1 MESRKDYD
9 MPRKRKQVVEE
20 VIEEVES
27 VSSGSMSV
35 EETLDQLTREMDEAK
50 AEIEKKQKRAEANKS
65 SRRNGRVF
73 EDMIERACKFYEEA
87 GLARITKVPEARRV
101 VGRTAGRGSLM
112 ICANAAKAD
121 PDFMGSVAPDG
132 KCMVFDAKHTDK
144 GKILLNALT
153 DNQRDIMAAHE
164 KCGARCFIAVS
175 FGFEKYF
182 MIPYDMWR
190 DMKAVFGRQY
200 ILPDDEKIQAYSIP
214 FEITGQTKKG
224 EPLVT
229 VWFLGERVDVPVFET
244 EKTEEEAVSFE

>member
-1 MESRKDYD
+1 
-9 MPRKRKQVVEE
+9 MPRGRPKRKKVEE
-20 VIEEVES
+20 EDVEEIGF
-27 VSSGSMSV
+27 VSSGEMSV
-35 EETLDQLTREMDEAK
+35 EETLDQLSREMEEAK
-50 AEIEKKQKRAEANKS
+50 AEIEKRQKRSESNKS
-65 SRRNGRVF
+65 SRKNGRIF
-73 EDMIERACKFYEEA
+73 EDMIERACKFYENA

-101 VGRTAGRGSLM
+101 VGRTGGRTSLM

-164 KCGARCFIAVS
+164 KCGARCFVAVS
-175 FGFEKYF
+175 FSFEQYY

-200 ILPDDEKIQAYSIP
+200 ILPDDPQIQPYSVP
-214 FEITGQTKKG
+214 FEVTGQTKKG
-224 EPLVT
+224 EELVT
-229 VWFLGERVDVPVFET
+229 VWFLGERADVPVAEVAKAEDGETLFE
-244 EKTEEEAVSFE
+244 

>member
-1 MESRKDYD
+1 
-9 MPRKRKQVVEE
+9 MPRGRPKRKKVEE
-20 VIEEVES
+20 EAIEETGA
-27 VSSGSMSV
+27 VSFEGTTV

-73 EDMIERACKFYEEA
+73 EDMIERACKFYEDA

-132 KCMVFDAKHTDK
+132 KCMIFDAKHTDK

-153 DNQRDIMAAHE
+153 ENQRDILDKHMA
-164 KCGARCFIAVS
+164 CGADCYVAVS

-182 MIPYDMWR
+182 MIPYAMWKN
-190 DMKAVFGRQY
+190 MKEEFGRQY
-200 ILPDDEKIQAYSIP
+200 ILPDDEKIQAYSVP
-214 FEITGQTKKG
+214 FEVTGQTKKG
-224 EPLVT
+224 EELVT
-229 VWFLGERVDVPVFET
+229 VWFLGERVDVPVFVAE
-244 EKTEEEAVSFE
+244 EPEEAVSFE

>member
-1 MESRKDYD
+1 

-73 EDMIERACKFYEEA
+73 EDMIERACKFYEDA

-121 PDFMGSVAPDG
+121 PDFMGSLAPDG
-132 KCMVFDAKHTDK
+132 KCIVFDAKHTDK

-153 DNQRDIMAAHE
+153 DNQRDIMDKHMA
-164 KCGARCFIAVS
+164 CGADCYVAVS
-175 FGFEKYF
+175 FGFEKYY
-182 MIPYDMWR
+182 MIPYAMWK

-200 ILPDDEKIQAYSIP
+200 ILPDDEQIQSYSVP
-214 FEITGQTKKG
+214 FEVTGQTKKG
-224 EPLVT
+224 EPLIT
-229 VWFLGERVDVPVFET
+229 VWFLGQRMDVPVFEA
-244 EKTEEEAVSFE
+244 EEPKEPVSFE

>member
-1 MESRKDYD
+1 
-9 MPRKRKQVVEE
+9 MPRGRPKRKKVEEE

-27 VSSGSMSV
+27 VSSGEMSV

-50 AEIEKKQKRAEANKS
+50 AEIEKRQKRAEANKS

-164 KCGARCFIAVS
+164 KCGAKCFVAVS

-200 ILPDDEKIQAYSIP
+200 ILPGDEQIQAYSVP

-224 EPLVT
+224 EPLIT
-229 VWFLGERVDVPVFET
+229 VWFLGERADVPVFET
-244 EKTEEEAVSFE
+244 EEAKEDISFE

>member
-1 MESRKDYD
+1 
-9 MPRKRKQVVEE
+9 MPRGRPKRIKVEE
-20 VIEEVES
+20 EVDNEVDF
-27 VSSGSMSV
+27 VSSGEMTV
-35 EETLDQLTREMDEAK
+35 EETLDQLSREMNEAK
-50 AEIEKKQKRAEANKS
+50 AEIEKKQRRAEANRA
-65 SRRNGRVF
+65 SRKNGRVF

-87 GLARITKVPEARRV
+87 GMARITKVPEARRV

-164 KCGARCFIAVS
+164 KCGARCFVAVS
-175 FGFEKYF
+175 FGFEKYY
-182 MIPYDMWR
+182 MIPYELWR
-190 DMKAVFGRQY
+190 NMKKVFGRQY
-200 ILPDDEKIQAYSIP
+200 ILPDDEQIQEYSVP

-224 EPLVT
+224 EPLLT
-229 VWFLGERVDVPVFET
+229 VWFLGERADVPVFEA
-244 EKTEEEAVSFE
+244 EESEEDILFE

>member
-1 MESRKDYD
+1 
-9 MPRKRKQVVEE
+9 MPRGRPKRKKVEEE

-27 VSSGSMSV
+27 VPSGSMSV
-35 EETLDQLTREMDEAK
+35 EETLDQLTREMEEAK
-50 AEIEKKQKRAEANKS
+50 AEIEKRQKRSESNKS
-65 SRRNGRVF
+65 SRKNGRIF
-73 EDMIERACKFYEEA
+73 EDMIERACKFYEDA

-164 KCGARCFIAVS
+164 KCGAKCFVAVS

-200 ILPDDEKIQAYSIP
+200 ILPDDEQIQGYSVP
-214 FEITGQTKKG
+214 FEVTGQTKKG
-224 EPLVT
+224 EELVT
-229 VWFLGERVDVPVFET
+229 VWFLGRRVDMPVFEA
-244 EKTEEEAVSFE
+244 EEAKEEVVSFE

>member
-1 MESRKDYD
+1 
-9 MPRKRKQVVEE
+9 MPRGRPKRKQVEEE
-20 VIEEVES
+20 VIEEIES
-27 VSSGSMSV
+27 VSSGEMSV

-50 AEIEKKQKRAEANKS
+50 AEIEKRQKRAEANKS

-73 EDMIERACKFYEEA
+73 EDMIERACKFYEDA

-132 KCMVFDAKHTDK
+132 KCIVFDAKHTDK
-144 GKILLNALT
+144 EKILLNALT
-153 DNQRDIMAAHE
+153 ENQRDIMAAHE
-164 KCGARCFIAVS
+164 KCGARCFVAVS

-190 DMKAVFGRQY
+190 DMKVVFGRQY
-200 ILPDDEKIQAYSIP
+200 ILPDDEQIQAYSVP
-214 FEITGQTKKG
+214 FEVTGQTKKG

-229 VWFLGERVDVPVFET
+229 VWFLGRRVDVPVFVA
-244 EKTEEEAVSFE
+244 EEEEKAISFE

>member
-1 MESRKDYD
+1 
-9 MPRKRKQVVEE
+9 MPRGRPRRKQVEEE

-27 VSSGSMSV
+27 VSSGEMSV
-35 EETLDQLTREMDEAK
+35 EDTLDQLSREMEEAK
-50 AEIEKKQKRAEANKS
+50 AEIEKRQKRAEANKS

-73 EDMIERACKFYEEA
+73 EDMIERACKFYEDA

-121 PDFMGSVAPDG
+121 PDFMGSVSPDG

-153 DNQRDIMAAHE
+153 ENQRDIMAAHE
-164 KCGARCFIAVS
+164 KCGAKCFVAVS

-200 ILPDDEKIQAYSIP
+200 ILPDDEQIQGYSVP
-214 FEITGQTKKG
+214 FEVTGQTKKG
-224 EPLVT
+224 EELVT
-229 VWFLGERVDVPVFET
+229 VWFLGRRVDVPVFVA
-244 EKTEEEAVSFE
+244 EEPEEPVSFE

>member
-1 MESRKDYD
+1 
-9 MPRKRKQVVEE
+9 MPRGRPKRKKVEE
-20 VIEEVES
+20 EANEEIDF
-27 VSSGSMSV
+27 VSSGDITV
-35 EETLDQLTREMDEAK
+35 EETLDALTREMDEAK
-50 AEIEKKQKRAEANKS
+50 AEIEKRQKRAEANRS
-65 SRRNGRVF
+65 SRKNGRVF
-73 EDMIERACKFYEEA
+73 EDMIERACKFYEDA
-87 GLARITKVPEARRV
+87 GLARITKIPEARRV
-101 VGRTAGRGSLM
+101 VGRTGGRASLM

-164 KCGARCFIAVS
+164 KCGARCFVAVS
-175 FGFEKYF
+175 FGFEKYY

-190 DMKAVFGRQY
+190 DMKRVFGRQY
-200 ILPDDEKIQAYSIP
+200 ILPDDEQIQAYSVP

-224 EPLVT
+224 EPIIT

-244 EKTEEEAVSFE
+244 EEPEEAVSFE

>member
-1 MESRKDYD
+1 
-9 MPRKRKQVVEE
+9 MPRGRPKRKKVEE
-20 VIEEVES
+20 DVEEIGF
-27 VSSGSMSV
+27 VSSGDMTV
-35 EETLDQLTREMDEAK
+35 EETLDALTQEMEEAK
-50 AEIEKKQKRAEANKS
+50 AEIEKRQKRAEANRS
-65 SRRNGRVF
+65 SRKNGRVF
-73 EDMIERACKFYEEA
+73 EDMIERACKFYEDA

-164 KCGARCFIAVS
+164 KCGARCFVAVS

-190 DMKAVFGRQY
+190 DMKKVFGRRY
-200 ILPDDEKIQAYSIP
+200 ILPDDEKIQAYSAP

-229 VWFLGERVDVPVFET
+229 VWFLGRRVDVPVAEVAKAEDGETLFE
-244 EKTEEEAVSFE
+244 

>member
-1 MESRKDYD
+1 
-9 MPRKRKQVVEE
+9 MPRGRPKRKQVEEE

-153 DNQRDIMAAHE
+153 ENQRDIMAAHE
-164 KCGARCFIAVS
+164 KCGARCFVAVS
-175 FGFEKYF
+175 FGFEKYY

-200 ILPDDEKIQAYSIP
+200 ILPDDEQIQKYSVP

-224 EPLVT
+224 DELVT
-229 VWFLGERVDVPVFET
+229 VWFLGRRVDVPVFET
-244 EKTEEEAVSFE
+244 AETKEDVSFE

>member
-1 MESRKDYD
+1 
-9 MPRKRKQVVEE
+9 MPRGRPKRKKVEEE
-20 VIEEVES
+20 VIGEVES

-35 EETLDQLTREMDEAK
+35 EETLDQLSREMEEAK
-50 AEIEKKQKRAEANKS
+50 AEIEKRQKRSESNKS
-65 SRRNGRVF
+65 SRKNGRIF
-73 EDMIERACKFYEEA
+73 EDMIERACKFYEDA

-101 VGRTAGRGSLM
+101 VGRTGGRTSLM

-164 KCGARCFIAVS
+164 KCGARCFVAVS
-175 FGFEKYF
+175 FSFEQYY

-200 ILPDDEKIQAYSIP
+200 ILPDDPQIQPYSVP
-214 FEITGQTKKG
+214 FEVTGQTKKG
-224 EPLVT
+224 EELVT
-229 VWFLGERVDVPVFET
+229 VWFLGRRVDVPVFEAET
-244 EKTEEEAVSFE
+244 AEEETVSFE

>member
-1 MESRKDYD
+1 
-9 MPRKRKQVVEE
+9 MPRGRPKRIKVEE
-20 VIEEVES
+20 EVKEEVDF
-27 VSSGSMSV
+27 VSSGEMTV
-35 EETLDQLTREMDEAK
+35 EETLDQLSREMNEAK
-50 AEIEKKQKRAEANKS
+50 AEIEKKQRRAEANRA
-65 SRRNGRVF
+65 SRKNGRVF

-87 GLARITKVPEARRV
+87 GTARITKVPEARRV

-153 DNQRDIMAAHE
+153 DNQRDIMDKHMA
-164 KCGARCFIAVS
+164 CGAECFVAVS
-175 FGFEKYF
+175 FGFERYY
-182 MIPYDMWR
+182 MIPYAIWK

-200 ILPDDEKIQAYSIP
+200 ILPDDEQIQGYSVP

-229 VWFLGERVDVPVFET
+229 VWFLGQRVEVPVFES
-244 EKTEEEAVSFE
+244 EGAEEEETLFE